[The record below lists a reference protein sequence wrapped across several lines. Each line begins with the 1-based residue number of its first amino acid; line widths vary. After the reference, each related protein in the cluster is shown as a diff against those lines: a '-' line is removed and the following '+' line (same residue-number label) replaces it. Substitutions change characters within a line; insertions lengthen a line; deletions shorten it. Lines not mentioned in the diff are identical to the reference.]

1 MQSAHLCGC
10 EKDCQ
15 WPMKNGWN
23 SHQMK
28 RALGAFKLVQDPLH
42 LQPYLNDQVC
52 GLVTISRSAQYHWN
66 KSLEYMPKIH
76 ICFVIRNFLCAHSIL
91 VPHDFIS
98 GGHSVGHHPSIHTS
112 VHLMRFLSILRRT
125 HGRNGPECGII
136 FTNFFGC
143 SRFALYL
150 FCCLSIFISWIRTKI
165 LQMANKKLW
174 PFCG

>member
-1 MQSAHLCGC
+1 MVNTLPAVVSQEMQSAHLCGC

-15 WPMKNGWN
+15 WPVKNGRN

-28 RALGAFKLVQDPLH
+28 RALNVFKLVQDPLH

-98 GGHSVGHHPSIHTS
+98 GGHSVGQHTSIHTYVCS
-112 VHLMRFLSILRRT
+112 SDEVPEHSKENAWKEWPRMWHHFYKFLWLFKICFVPILL
-125 HGRNGPECGII
+125 
-136 FTNFFGC
+136 
-143 SRFALYL
+143 SLYIY
-150 FCCLSIFISWIRTKI
+150 F
-165 LQMANKKLW
+165 MD
-174 PFCG
+174 